1 MFVVCSRVDSGR
13 HELKS
18 KSIQIID
25 SHSSFSPQPAAAC
38 VCVYRQTIRMT
49 VSLLVADICS
59 YRHVCCVQKDD
70 QLNWQVTRDSV
81 GDVSFLFLEICI
93 DLFGRYLRRQ
103 TLWQLSFVPIG
114 CLLVLF
120 VSTPG
125 QQNCCRNIGPWQV
138 DSYQGIKP
146 LDLSTFTNPD
156 GFWRWTKKS
165 LFKRLHTYFYTSFY
179 IWQPELYGHNS
190 KVGFRLDITIS
201 SLLIIH

>member
-70 QLNWQVTRDSV
+70 QLN
-81 GDVSFLFLEICI
+81 
-93 DLFGRYLRRQ
+93 
-103 TLWQLSFVPIG
+103 
-114 CLLVLF
+114 
-120 VSTPG
+120 
-125 QQNCCRNIGPWQV
+125 
-138 DSYQGIKP
+138 
-146 LDLSTFTNPD
+146 
-156 GFWRWTKKS
+156 
-165 LFKRLHTYFYTSFY
+165 
-179 IWQPELYGHNS
+179 
-190 KVGFRLDITIS
+190 
-201 SLLIIH
+201 